1 MRTLT
6 DVFTPGAPTI
16 PEGLRTLVVSPE
28 RELEPGMTVR
38 ATFTFRNQGG
48 AIATGVRVRFNLPD
62 GLVYLVGSGQ
72 LDGTELD
79 DEHGN
84 SPLLARAGADI
95 GDVAPGQER
104 RIDIAYSVAGAIE
117 NGSTV
122 ELQAAVAAFE
132 LAPVGSNIVR
142 LVARSRPALENA
154 LTTAA
159 VESRQHEPRP
169 GGEATITVRVHNAG
183 ESSAHDVVVVAPVP
197 EHTSYIPNSARVNG
211 REIERDLLAP
221 FDRVHAPVIT
231 ASLPASATVTLQY
244 RVRIDDPLADGTLI
258 AVRPQVASQETP
270 AFALEPAA
278 LTVRA
283 VPEFENERT
292 ICAIEPAETS
302 PGSRVLLRLQAYNSG
317 TTSAENVSV
326 SYALPDGLLHVR
338 GSVRIDG
345 RPVRERKKDALS
357 FEIGSIP
364 ARESIEFIAEAT
376 VASPMPDLTVLRVT
390 PTLQWEGGSRAFEA
404 AVTARSTPYFA
415 PRRNGMERVNALTV
429 RPSDECEAL
438 VSIANDGSAA
448 ATDAV
453 LHLHVDPGLDDVRV
467 FDKNVRLE
475 LENEGI
481 DIGTIEPYSARKITI
496 RARVRTPYPDRSELH
511 LGASLHTREL
521 GETALNETGWR
532 VESHPA
538 FSSQTSAL
546 TLVQDDVFRPNQL
559 VDVYVRVR
567 NEGTDVAQN
576 VRLRLYV
583 SPEARLETVE
593 GATRERSTLLFG
605 EIAAGASAEARL
617 GVRLLRSLA
626 KAHPV
631 TLEAVLSADAMLPV
645 QLAKL
650 TIVTTAEPN
659 FAIGTLR
666 SEPDELVD
674 AGSEVEFILHVRNSG
689 DGPARKVSITVPALD
704 SLIYVPN
711 TTAVNDL
718 PVRDVG
724 ALSPMMNERGIMLSD
739 VDPGVE
745 ATIRWREVVH
755 NGLPSGEAIV
765 RAARIAY
772 DGDRTDEIAAPEL
785 KVRCAPAFANTISGL
800 PFGLDGMLGP
810 SFGGSSTRA
819 LPAGDD
825 RFMELPPAM
834 PVARAAEI
842 SGSPVLSLAPSTN
855 GNGHAAH
862 EATAVAAPAEIG
874 TDRVQ
879 FVTAFDR
886 DRLARTLR
894 FLGEARFTGLV
905 THLFGIRAFFPDAV
919 SSADE
924 MPLREVRETLR
935 ETLDRVFIK
944 LRMPTYV
951 IAPRDLD
958 SPAARNALSALLEDL
973 DPEQAPAPLSGS
985 LILRGTMAAGESDEL
1000 RHRLNDAPIGTA
1012 LPWAILA
1019 RMLPSEGDGLRNYRD
1034 LVVAALD
1041 ELAALDEVAFVDAL
1055 QRKPYPVLDA
1065 ALDVVRTQL
1074 AHLPA

>member
-1 MRTLT
+1 
-6 DVFTPGAPTI
+6 
-16 PEGLRTLVVSPE
+16 
-28 RELEPGMTVR
+28 MTVR

-48 AIATGVRVRFNLPD
+48 AAATGVRVRFNLPD

-95 GDVAPGQER
+95 GDVAPGEER
-104 RIDIAYSVAGAIE
+104 RIEIAYSVAGAIE

-154 LTTAA
+154 LTNVAI
-159 VESRQHEPRP
+159 ESRQHEPRP

-211 REIERDLLAP
+211 RDLERDLLAP

-231 ASLPASATVTLQY
+231 QTLPASATVTLQY
-244 RVRIDDPLADGTLI
+244 RVRIDDPLANGTAI
-258 AVRPQVASQETP
+258 HAAAQIASQETP
-270 AFALEPAA
+270 AFALEAAA
-278 LTVRA
+278 LTIA
-283 VPEFENERT
+283 AEADFENERT
-292 ICAIEPAETS
+292 AFAIEPGDAS
-302 PGSRVLLRLQAYNSG
+302 PGSRVLLRLQAYNGG

-326 SYALPDGLLHVR
+326 AYALPDGLLHVR
-338 GSVRIDG
+338 GSVRVDG
-345 RPVRERKKDALS
+345 RPVRERKKDALQ
-357 FEIGSIP
+357 FEIGTIP
-364 ARESIEFIAEAT
+364 ARQSIEFLAEAT
-376 VASPMPDLTVLRVT
+376 LASPMADMTPLEVT
-390 PTLQWEGGSRAFEA
+390 PTLHWENGSRRFESS
-404 AVTARSTPYFA
+404 VTVRSTPYFA
-415 PRRNGMERVNALTV
+415 PRRNAAMRAGSSVV
-429 RPSDECEAL
+429 QPSEECEAL
-438 VSIANDGSAA
+438 LTIANDGSAA

-453 LHLHVDPGLDDVRV
+453 LHLHADGGLDDVRA

-475 LENEGI
+475 IENDGV
-481 DIGTIEPYSARKITI
+481 DLGTIDAYSSRKITV
-496 RARVRTPYPDRSELH
+496 RARVRTPYADRSELR
-511 LGASLHTREL
+511 LSASLHTREL
-521 GETALNETGWR
+521 GETALGEVLWR

-538 FSSQTSAL
+538 FSSQTSTLAL
-546 TLVQDDVFRPNQL
+546 ANDDVFRPNQL

-567 NEGTDVAQN
+567 NEGTDTAQN

-583 SPEARLETVE
+583 SPEARLESVD

-605 EIAAGASAEARL
+605 EIAPGATAEARL

-631 TLEAVLSADAMLPV
+631 SIESVLTADAMLPV
-645 QLAKL
+645 QLAPL

-674 AGSEVEFILHVRNSG
+674 AGAEMEFILHVRNSG
-689 DGPARKVSITVPALD
+689 DGPARKVHVTVGPLD

-711 TTAVNDL
+711 STSVNDL

-724 ALSPMMNERGIMLSD
+724 ALSPLMGERGIVLSD

-772 DGDRTDEIAAPEL
+772 DGDRVDEIAAAEV

-810 SFGGSSTRA
+810 AFGGSQQRA
-819 LPAGDD
+819 LGAGDD
-825 RFMELPPAM
+825 RFVELPPAT
-834 PVARAAEI
+834 PITRAPEI
-842 SGSPVLSLAPSTN
+842 PSGSLLSLAPSSN
-855 GNGHAAH
+855 GGGNGHA
-862 EATAVAAPAEIG
+862 TAVLQTAPPDTES
-874 TDRVQ
+874 VQ
-879 FVTAFDR
+879 CVTAFDR
-886 DRLARTLR
+886 DRLTRTLK
-894 FLGEARFTGLV
+894 FLGEARFAGLV
-905 THLFGIRAFFPDAV
+905 THLFVIRAFFPDAI
-919 SSADE
+919 SAENDAT
-924 MPLREVRETLR
+924 LHDVRETLR

-951 IAPRDLD
+951 IAPRDLE
-958 SPAARNALSALLEDL
+958 SAASRDALAALLENL
-973 DPEQAPAPLSGS
+973 DPLATPDTLSGS
-985 LILRGTMAAGESDEL
+985 LVMHGSIRAGEIDEL
-1000 RHRLNDAPIGTA
+1000 RHRLNDAPLATA

-1019 RMLPSEGDGLRNYRD
+1019 RLLPSDGEALRNYRD
-1034 LVVAALD
+1034 LLIAALD
-1041 ELAALDEVAFVDAL
+1041 DLTAADETGFIDAL

-1074 AHLPA
+1074 AHLPG

>member
-1 MRTLT
+1 
-6 DVFTPGAPTI
+6 
-16 PEGLRTLVVSPE
+16 
-28 RELEPGMTVR
+28 MTVR

-104 RIDIAYSVAGAIE
+104 RIEIAYSVAGAIE

-154 LTTAA
+154 LTSAA
-159 VESRQHEPRP
+159 IESRQHEPRP
-169 GGEATITVRVHNAG
+169 GSEAAITVRVHNAG
-183 ESSAHDVVVVAPVP
+183 ESSAHDVVVVAPIP
-197 EHTSYIPNSARVNG
+197 EYCSYIPNSARVNG

-221 FDRVHAPVIT
+221 FDRVHAPVISQT
-231 ASLPASATVTLQY
+231 LPASATVTLQY
-244 RVRIDDPLADGTLI
+244 RVRVDDPLADGTVI

-270 AFALEPAA
+270 AFSLEPAGITIRA
-278 LTVRA
+278 L
-283 VPEFENERT
+283 PEFENDRT
-292 ICAIEPAETS
+292 SFAIEPAEAA
-302 PGSRVLLRLQAYNSG
+302 PGSRVTFKVQAYNSG
-317 TTSAENVSV
+317 TTSAENVNLA
-326 SYALPDGLLHVR
+326 YTLPEGLLHVR
-338 GSVRIDG
+338 GSLRIDG
-345 RPVRERKKDALS
+345 RPLRERKKDALS
-357 FEIGSIP
+357 VDLGSIP
-364 ARESIEFIAEAT
+364 ARGGLEFLAEAV
-376 VASPMPDLTVLRVT
+376 VASPTADLSVLRVA
-390 PTLQWEGGSRAFEA
+390 PELRWDQGRREFEST
-404 AVTARSTPYFA
+404 VTARSAPYFA
-415 PRRNGMERVNALTV
+415 PRRNGIERAGGIQVQ
-429 RPSDECEAL
+429 PSDECEAL
-438 VSIANDGSAA
+438 VSIVNDGSTAA
-448 ATDAV
+448 SDAV
-453 LHLHVDPGLDDVRV
+453 LHLHVDQGLDDARV
-467 FDKNVRLE
+467 FDKNVRLDI
-475 LENEGI
+475 ENDSVDLGS
-481 DIGTIEPYSARKITI
+481 IEAYASRKITV
-496 RARVRTPYPDRSELH
+496 RARVRTPYPDRSELR

-521 GETALNETGWR
+521 GETALGETVWR

-538 FSSQTSAL
+538 FSAHSSAL

-559 VDVYVRVR
+559 VDVFVRVR

-593 GATRERSTLLFG
+593 GATRERSALLFG
-605 EIAAGASAEARL
+605 EIAPGAVGEARL

-631 TLEAVLSADAMLPV
+631 TIESVLSADAMLPV
-645 QLAKL
+645 QLGTL

-666 SEPDELVD
+666 SEPDEIVD
-674 AGSEVEFILHVRNSG
+674 AGQEIEWVLHVRNSG
-689 DGPARKVSITVPALD
+689 DGPARKVRIGVPSLD
-704 SLIYVPN
+704 ALIYVPN
-711 TTAVNDL
+711 STSVNDL
-718 PVRDVG
+718 PVRDAG
-724 ALSPMMNERGIMLSD
+724 ALAPLMSERGIVLSD

-755 NGLPSGEAIV
+755 NALASGEAIV
-765 RAARIAY
+765 RTARIAY
-772 DGDRTDEIAAPEL
+772 DGDRSDDITAAEV

-819 LPAGDD
+819 LPGADD
-825 RFMELPPAM
+825 RFVELPPATPVM
-834 PVARAAEI
+834 PVGRNEI
-842 SGSPVLSLAPSTN
+842 AGSPVLSLAPSS
-855 GNGHAAH
+855 NGHGYAH
-862 EATAVAAPAEIG
+862 EATAVAAPPQVETGCIAC
-874 TDRVQ
+874 
-879 FVTAFDR
+879 VTAFDR

-894 FLGEARFTGLV
+894 FLGEARFAGLV
-905 THLFGIRAFFPDAV
+905 THLFAIRAFFPDAISV
-919 SSADE
+919 ADDVH
-924 MPLREVRETLR
+924 LREVRETLR

-951 IAPRDLD
+951 MAPRDLE
-958 SPAARNALSALLEDL
+958 SAAARDALQALLAGL
-973 DPEQAPAPLSGS
+973 DAAHEPEPLCGS
-985 LILRGTMAAGESDEL
+985 LILHGSLDAEVLADL
-1000 RHRLNDAPIGTA
+1000 RRRLCDAPIATA
-1012 LPWAILA
+1012 MPWAVLA
-1019 RMLPSEGDGLRNYRD
+1019 RLVPSEGDGLRNYREL
-1034 LVVAALD
+1034 LVGTLD
-1041 ELAALDEVAFVDAL
+1041 ELTHADETAFIDAL
-1055 QRKPYPVLDA
+1055 QRKPFPVLDA

>member
-48 AIATGVRVRFNLPD
+48 AAATGVRVRFNLPD

-72 LDGTELD
+72 LDGAPLD

-95 GDVAPGQER
+95 GDVAPGEER

-117 NGSTV
+117 NGSMV

-142 LVARSRPALENA
+142 LVARSRPALQNA
-154 LTTAA
+154 LSCASI
-159 VESRQHEPRP
+159 ESRQHEPRP
-169 GGEATITVRVHNAG
+169 GGEATLTVRVHNAG

-211 REIERDLLAP
+211 RELERDLLAP
-221 FDRVHAPVIT
+221 FDRVHAPVIAAT
-231 ASLPASATVTLQY
+231 LPASATVTLQY
-244 RVRIDDPLADGTLI
+244 RVRIDDPLADGTTI
-258 AVRPQVASQETP
+258 AVRPQIASQETP
-270 AFALEPAA
+270 AFALAAAA

-283 VPEFENERT
+283 LPDFENERT
-292 ICAIEPAETS
+292 SFTIEPAEATA
-302 PGSRVLLRLQAYNSG
+302 GSRVTLRAQVFNAG
-317 TTSAENVSV
+317 TTDAQSVQV
-326 SYALPDGLLHVR
+326 SYALPDGLMHVR
-338 GSVRIDG
+338 GSVCVDG
-345 RPVRERKKDALS
+345 RPLRERKKETTAFDLGAVA
-357 FEIGSIP
+357 
-364 ARESIEFIAEAT
+364 ARNGAELIAEAV
-376 VASPMPDLTVLRVT
+376 VASPIADHTVLRV
-390 PTLQWEGGSRAFEA
+390 PAQLRWDGGSREFEA
-404 AVTARSTPYFA
+404 AVSVRSVPYFS
-415 PRRNGMERVNALTV
+415 PRRNGIVSMHGPTV

-438 VSIANDGSAA
+438 VTVTNDGSAA
-448 ATDAV
+448 AGDAI
-453 LHLHVDPGLDDVRV
+453 LHLHVDPGLDDVRA

-475 LENEGI
+475 LENEDLELGA
-481 DIGTIEPYSARKITI
+481 IEAYASRKITV
-496 RARVRTPYPDRSELH
+496 RARVRTPYPDRSELR

-521 GETALNETGWR
+521 GEVPLGETVWR

-538 FSSQTSAL
+538 FSAETSML

-559 VDVYVRVR
+559 VDVFVRVR
-567 NEGTDVAQN
+567 NEGTDSAQN

-605 EIAAGASAEARL
+605 ELAPGATAEARL

-631 TLEAVLSADAMLPV
+631 SIESVLSADSMLPV
-645 QLAKL
+645 QLAPL

-674 AGSEVEFILHVRNSG
+674 AGTEVEFILHVRNGG
-689 DGPARKVSITVPALD
+689 DGPARKAGITVPPLD
-704 SLIYVPN
+704 ALIYVPN
-711 TTAVNDL
+711 STSVNDL

-724 ALSPMMNERGIMLSD
+724 ALSPLMNERGIVLSD

-755 NGLPSGEAIV
+755 NGLPSGETIV
-765 RAARIAY
+765 RAVRIVY
-772 DGDRTDEIAAPEL
+772 DGDRSDEIVAPEL

-810 SFGGSSTRA
+810 AFGGGPRA
-819 LPAGDD
+819 LSGGDD
-825 RFMELPPAM
+825 RFVELPPAT
-834 PVARAAEI
+834 PVSRAEI
-842 SGSPVLSLAPSTN
+842 LSTAVLSLAPSSN
-855 GNGHAAH
+855 GNGAAAH
-862 EATAVAAPAEIG
+862 DAAVVMPAAA
-874 TDRVQ
+874 DSACVQ
-879 FVTAFDR
+879 CVVAFDR
-886 DRLARTLR
+886 ERLTRVLR

-905 THLFGIRAFFPDAV
+905 SHLFAIRAFFPDAASV
-919 SSADE
+919 ADDSR
-924 MPLREVRETLR
+924 LRDVRETLR
-935 ETLDRVFIK
+935 ETLDRIFIK
-944 LRMPTYV
+944 LRMPSYV
-951 IAPRDLD
+951 IAPRDLE
-958 SPAARNALSALLEDL
+958 STAARDSLAWLLEDL
-973 DPEQAPAPLSGS
+973 RPEHAPAELSGS
-985 LILRGTMAAGESDEL
+985 VVLRGTVPLGELEQL
-1000 RHRLNDAPIGTA
+1000 RARLPGAPLATA
-1012 LPWAILA
+1012 LPWAALA
-1019 RMLPSEGDGLRNYRD
+1019 RLLPSETDGLRNYRT
-1034 LVVAALD
+1034 LLSAALD
-1041 ELAALDEVAFVDAL
+1041 ELAQADDTGFVDAL
-1055 QRKPYPVLDA
+1055 QRRPYPVLDA

-1074 AHLPA
+1074 AHVPA